1 MKKTVHKAVQ
11 NITSAYQYQ
20 QSKCKACYV
29 YAEPKSLK
37 IVLDELSRLQS
48 ENNELRNTISKI
60 KTDLPD
66 EKIRELNPIW
76 VRDEIVKRLTN
87 K

>member
-48 ENNELRNTISKI
+48 ENDELR
-60 KTDLPD
+60 
-66 EKIRELNPIW
+66 
-76 VRDEIVKRLTN
+76 KRLN
-87 K
+87 DK

>member
-1 MKKTVHKAVQ
+1 MKKTVEEAAKELSQRVNHNYYMVLVKP
-11 NITSAYQYQ
+11 
-20 QSKCKACYV
+20 
-29 YAEPKSLK
+29 EPLQV
-37 IVLDELSRLQS
+37 VLDELSSLQS

-76 VRDEIVKRLTN
+76 VLDEIVKRLTN